1 MYGGNVIHRTRNI
14 IFQTYGFLPVT
25 ASRSKGNALLVLRST
40 LVNDNL
46 DIYIRVFEVGQRNN
60 KSRKGAHTHRLVDY
74 KAFYKIIVGGKV
86 THRNGL
92 IDHKFIL
99 LRKRNHH
106 TLNVLV
112 SYIVR
117 RFIYGGR
124 VFVFNRI
131 GYMIDGKFVRFT
143 VNLASYACR
152 IGKFV
157 LAAEF

>member
-1 MYGGNVIHRTRNI
+1 MYFVNVIHRTRKI

-40 LVNDNL
+40 LVNNNL
-46 DIYIRVFEVGQRNN
+46 DVYIRVFVVGQRNN
-60 KSRKGAHTHRLVDY
+60 KSRKSTHTHRLVDY

-86 THRNGL
+86 THGNGL

-112 SYIVR
+112 SYIVW

-131 GYMIDGKFVRFT
+131 CYMIDGKFVRFT
-143 VNLASYACR
+143 VNLAAYACR